1 MSVNCLFFIMA
12 KQTKLLKTKEERLA
26 YIEKAVKR
34 GLKRKQ
40 KQEKDM
46 QHLVKSLEND
56 NI

>member
-1 MSVNCLFFIMA
+1 MA

-46 QHLVKSLEND
+46 QHLMKSLEND

>member
-34 GLKRKQ
+34 GLKQKQ

-46 QHLVKSLEND
+46 QHLMKSLEND

>member
-46 QHLVKSLEND
+46 QHLMKSLDND

>member
-46 QHLVKSLEND
+46 QHLMKSLEND